1 MNSKVNTIMLL
12 ITFFVAT
19 VMGLPHVG
27 MLDTADVHDVGLIY
41 DDVNYNGNST
51 FIIEVKKNPTCLP
64 INVDAN
70 SRPQGLR
77 IKSIQICK
85 PTTCAFFTGEK
96 CTSKST
102 GTFSVACSGPG
113 DVPNHDP
120 DELFKSYICG
130 ENISRRAALER
141 MATLE
146 TVPHD
151 PNAGMV

>member
-1 MNSKVNTIMLL
+1 MNSNMNIMLL
-12 ITFFVAT
+12 ISLFFAT

-27 MLDTADVHDVGLIY
+27 MLDTPDVRDVGLIF
-41 DDVNYNGNST
+41 DDLNYTGNST
-51 FIIEVKKNPTCLP
+51 FIIEVKNNPTCLP

-70 SRPQGLR
+70 SHAQGLR

-96 CTSKST
+96 CTSAST
-102 GTFSVACSGPG
+102 GVFSVACTGPG
-113 DVPNHDP
+113 DVPNHNLDM
-120 DELFKSYICG
+120 LFKSYICG
-130 ENISRRAALER
+130 QNISRRVALER
-141 MATLE
+141 VATLE